1 MICSL
6 SGEPTIHPALSLKS
20 KKVFDKKLIREYVQ
34 QNGKDPMTGESMTLS
49 DIIPIEIS
57 ASDIIKGPRK
67 SNQDSIPSML
77 AMFQNEWDALTLELF
92 DLRKQDKSGIILSL
106 NEEKSGLKSTVHFV
120 SPDATNIVGVAY
132 LSNKSSGTSESAILV
147 YDNTIAKISKSD
159 GSIHKFLSL
168 LENIIAIAVHPSLPV
183 LISIAQKCFYIYYE
197 KELIYRSSNLSNSAY
212 KCVALHNDGVLAAFG
227 KADAS
232 VEIFDICEH
241 RSLLTIMPPVPSE
254 KVSQLYFALNG
265 YWLLIKYGKS
275 LVGIYDLRK
284 GKFEFLLHFPANSPS
299 TPVAMDPSSRILILG
314 PCYAIYEKKTKQWSL
329 PKSLSNLDETNGQ
342 HSSLI
347 FTGISGG
354 CYSKY
359 LVRSLLEY
367 QANAKKNEKKLNLS
381 SNIREKAR
389 EVSRLLDNKDI
400 LLAKREEFKHIRLSM
415 KLPTPRSSLDAP
427 PSQSLLSP
435 NSISESGVFDKFY
448 KRRARSL
455 DINSRHDI
463 LQNIENAYGQNS
475 ENMSA
480 LSASHYPKFSRNLK
494 RPELGNILEIDE
506 DESTQKFT

>member
-92 DLRKQDKSGIILSL
+92 DLRKQVTELKKELSLALYRQDAAVNVATAAIKEKNEARKALQQLAMNIGSGNDTIIQNSVKERSEISSELNEEHISSIKREQNNLFVLHKSHKLKPPFTLNISTELSFLARSSFPVSSSTHLFSYNENDNSLLLLSNKDKSGIILSL
-106 NEEKSGLKSTVHFV
+106 NEEKSGFKSTVHFV
-120 SPDATNIVGVAY
+120 SPDAANIVGVAY

-168 LENIIAIAVHPSLPV
+168 SENIIAIAVHPSLPV

-265 YWLLIKYGKS
+265 YWLLIKYGNS

-354 CYSKY
+354 CYS
-359 LVRSLLEY
+359 VIIISG
-367 QANAKKNEKKLNLS
+367 KKL
-381 SNIREKAR
+381 IRGQ
-389 EVSRLLDNKDI
+389 L
-400 LLAKREEFKHIRLSM
+400 
-415 KLPTPRSSLDAP
+415 SLD
-427 PSQSLLSP
+427 
-435 NSISESGVFDKFY
+435 K
-448 KRRARSL
+448 
-455 DINSRHDI
+455 
-463 LQNIENAYGQNS
+463 
-475 ENMSA
+475 
-480 LSASHYPKFSRNLK
+480 
-494 RPELGNILEIDE
+494 
-506 DESTQKFT
+506 